1 MMMMT
6 GSVVITLPLFFM
18 FRGFPPSPKPL
29 HKHLLLVIYTCTRWQ
44 ATPTYIACTRLPVT
58 YRLESKIEELKQKQN
73 CSCVFFRL
81 KVRFWQ
87 DGWVGNITFDINFE
101 PQTFSHYHL
110 LDICTLQKVQHWHQM
125 EMQQQKLV
133 KMMGCWAKIVENC
146 MLVQRVSLTSGK
158 STCTLTSDSSFL
170 A

>member
-1 MMMMT
+1 MYRPFPTLFIYISASSVNCWWVMMMT

-44 ATPTYIACTRLPVT
+44 ATPTYIACIRLPVT
-58 YRLESKIEELKQKQN
+58 YRLESKIEKLKQKQN
-73 CSCVFFRL
+73 RSCVFFRL

-110 LDICTLQKVQHWHQM
+110 LDISVLFKKC
-125 EMQQQKLV
+125 
-133 KMMGCWAKIVENC
+133 
-146 MLVQRVSLTSGK
+146 
-158 STCTLTSDSSFL
+158 STDIKWKCSNRNL
-170 A
+170 